1 MQRAIGSKMAQRP
14 VSLIGMKSSHTPRY
28 VIGALKVINS
38 AISPSDFNKGDPEG
52 INEIYGN
59 TSNSSDI
66 VWQPIG
72 LKSHGGAKSK
82 SKLEKFR
89 RK

>member
-1 MQRAIGSKMAQRP
+1 MRAIGVKMAQKP
-14 VSLIGMKSSHTPRY
+14 ISIIGMKGSHQPKH
-28 VIGALKVINS
+28 VMGVLKVMS
-38 AISPSDFNKGDPEG
+38 AISPSDFNKGQPEG

-72 LKSHGGAKSK
+72 LKQSSHSSHKMK
-82 SKLEKFR
+82 SKLEKSR

>member
-59 TSNSSDI
+59 TSNSS
-66 VWQPIG
+66 G

>member
-1 MQRAIGSKMAQRP
+1 MKLAQKP
-14 VSLIGMKSSHTPRY
+14 VAVIGMKSAHTPKY
-28 VIGALKVINS
+28 VMGALKAMQS
-38 AISPSDFNKGDPEG
+38 TISPSDFNKGDSEG

-72 LKSHGGAKSK
+72 LKSYGGASKK
-82 SKLEKFR
+82 SKLEKRSR
-89 RK
+89 R